1 LLLQNV
7 KPQVEQARSGEQAQ
21 LLDCCAA
28 ERLMHNVKGVAGNI
42 GAHAVQNAAA
52 HLEKAIKSSA
62 PEAEIEALGLSLGQC
77 PAPSSRD
84 CRRHWKGRTANLL
97 RFKQAIG
104 QRSSSCRTNLA
115 ESDGAVID

>member
-1 LLLQNV
+1 VVN
-7 KPQVEQARSGEQAQ
+7 KRSCWTVV
-21 LLDCCAA
+21 LA
-28 ERLMHNVKGVAGNI
+28 ERLTHNVKGVAGNI

-84 CRRHWKGRTANLL
+84 CRRHWKRRTANLL